1 MSTNK
6 PNVKRFVPLKPQY
19 NQGDIVRYRPDNP
32 TSIAE
37 PQLLVIVEVLAT
49 RYKTYWFRKSA
60 IGHYSHEYFDGRSAF
75 SLVVRGQ

>member
-1 MSTNK
+1 MK
-6 PNVKRFVPLKPQY
+6 KLQY

-37 PQLLVIVEVLAT
+37 PQLLVIVEVLAI
-49 RYKTYWFRKSA
+49 RYKTYWFANRQIS
-60 IGHYSHEYFDGRSAF
+60 HYSHEFFDRRSAF